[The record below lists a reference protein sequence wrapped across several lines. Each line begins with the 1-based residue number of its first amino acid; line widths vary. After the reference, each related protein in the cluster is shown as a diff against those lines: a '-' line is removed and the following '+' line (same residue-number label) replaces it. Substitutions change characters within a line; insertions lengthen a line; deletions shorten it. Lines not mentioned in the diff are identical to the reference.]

1 MVTLIK
7 LIFEQI
13 YLLWTP
19 CSDHIFL
26 YIHVFWY
33 WKPEVN
39 VYLKNCCFIN
49 LSNFFP
55 GLKLIQAH
63 SFFNLKEGFFLPIL
77 LSTLSSIYCHISG
90 NTARAIYFSATNLV
104 FFFIIWSIFRMH
116 YLHSILFFFYTYA
129 FRLTFMVHLLLVSC
143 FVLCLVFF
151 KFFYPFNLVYYIDYH
166 AFLNLKLEKWV
177 DEIRALFFLLYR
189 SFKKIK

>member
-116 YLHSILFFFYTYA
+116 YLHSILFFSTHTLFVWPLWFIYFLSVVLFFVWFFLNFFIRSTWYIILITTRFLIWNSKNELMKFEHFSFY
-129 FRLTFMVHLLLVSC
+129 FIVHL
-143 FVLCLVFF
+143 
-151 KFFYPFNLVYYIDYH
+151 
-166 AFLNLKLEKWV
+166 
-177 DEIRALFFLLYR
+177 
-189 SFKKIK
+189 KK